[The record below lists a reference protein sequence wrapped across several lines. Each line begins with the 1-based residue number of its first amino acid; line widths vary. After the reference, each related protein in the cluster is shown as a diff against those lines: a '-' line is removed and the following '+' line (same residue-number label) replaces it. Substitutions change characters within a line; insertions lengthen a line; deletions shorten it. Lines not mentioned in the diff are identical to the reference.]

1 MLLIHL
7 EKENTAP
14 EENDTSK
21 KSNILETK
29 NTEWEDLKNE
39 ILNNLSN
46 ELDPKGKENWGALIE
61 EIKNILSANDSK
73 LLKIVIYYK
82 LSRGFIIG
90 WIIISFLLLAYIL
103 FFPPFF
109 LYGRMG
115 LFDK

>member
-1 MLLIHL
+1 MTIEKINEITKQIKDSKLSMKDLGKIKDFL

-46 ELDPKGKENWGALIE
+46 ELDPKGPGTKERVKKCR
-61 EIKNILSANDSK
+61 IK
-73 LLKIVIYYK
+73 
-82 LSRGFIIG
+82 
-90 WIIISFLLLAYIL
+90 
-103 FFPPFF
+103 
-109 LYGRMG
+109 
-115 LFDK
+115 